1 MLLLILA
8 FALPLLTLYLTRNRP
23 RAQMVLAT
31 VGVMAGYALF
41 VFLALPALVLL
52 QWQAAVTWQDIVD
65 FWGTEG
71 TVALWLLAL
80 PWVVDVLA
88 LVLVASGRGGARKGR
103 RSAGSRFSPLF
114 PKSRNQRPPVPV
126 YRGEQ
131 GKHPS
136 LSGKEAS
143 L

>member
-1 MLLLILA
+1 MLLLLLA

-23 RAQMVLAT
+23 RPQMVLAT

-88 LVLVASGRGGARKGR
+88 LVLAASGQGGARKGR
-103 RSAGSRFSPLF
+103 RPAGL
-114 PKSRNQRPPVPV
+114 
-126 YRGEQ
+126 
-131 GKHPS
+131 
-136 LSGKEAS
+136 
-143 L
+143 

>member
-103 RSAGSRFSPLF
+103 RPAGL
-114 PKSRNQRPPVPV
+114 
-126 YRGEQ
+126 
-131 GKHPS
+131 
-136 LSGKEAS
+136 
-143 L
+143 